1 MCSFWALRFQHVKGD
16 NSILAAI
23 YSFIKLCLY
32 WGQMQLTWFKT
43 EGLILQRSAGPPQL
57 CKLPWAPSPYNPW
70 GINCSI
76 SRVSIALTS
85 RCELRCSC
93 GQVLTQGHQ
102 SVNGFRNETVVVMI
116 KLSKVKW
123 VGLNPMWLV
132 SPEKEITWTQMRSS
146 RGWGDKMAA
155 LRDSYLQARK
165 AKTPILTR
173 LCNVKFHASNVMAES
188 CTA

>member
-43 EGLILQRSAGPPQL
+43 EELILQRSAGPPQL

-76 SRVSIALTS
+76 FRVSIALTS
-85 RCELRCSC
+85 RCELCCSC

-123 VGLNPMWLV
+123 VGLNPMWLA

-146 RGWGDKMAA
+146 RGWGGGDKMAA

-173 LCNVKFHASNVMAES
+173 LCNV
-188 CTA
+188 